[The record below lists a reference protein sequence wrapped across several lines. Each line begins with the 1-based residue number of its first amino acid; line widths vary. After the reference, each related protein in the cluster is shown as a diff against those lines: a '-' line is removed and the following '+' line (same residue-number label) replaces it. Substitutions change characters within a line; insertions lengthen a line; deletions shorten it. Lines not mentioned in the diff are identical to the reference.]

1 MKNKIFTAFKILIAL
16 VLIGKILNWFLNFS
30 QETNQQ
36 LNMAMF
42 SLIGIAYVVMSY
54 SWNQQLLRIGIM
66 SCGLFLIVMN
76 FFPATTP
83 LEIVGIVCILA
94 PMLIARFYKEKT
106 AAVHSTKS

>member
-54 SWNQQLLRIGIM
+54 SWNQQLIRIGII
-66 SCGLFLIVMN
+66 SCGLFLIAMN

-83 LEIVGIVCILA
+83 LEIVGIICILA